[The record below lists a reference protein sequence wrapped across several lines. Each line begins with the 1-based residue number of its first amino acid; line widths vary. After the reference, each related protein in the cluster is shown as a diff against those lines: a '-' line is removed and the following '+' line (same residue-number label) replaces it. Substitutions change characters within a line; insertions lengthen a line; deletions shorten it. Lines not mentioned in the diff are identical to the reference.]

1 MFKPYYDIRGKIG
14 AKDLLPL
21 TSASTLANKVLD
33 MGLIDMMMFS
43 INPMYDY
50 GQGDFSIGSNAER
63 YELYSRCEKKR
74 RWNLRHEAIQ
84 CRTAFP
90 PYDHQ
95 EPFQSCLRRPCLRLE
110 KRDNTNFIVTSV
122 ISDWAIKFKTGCK
135 SEYSLVDIQG
145 K

>member
-33 MGLIDMMMFS
+33 MGLIDMMMFF

-63 YELYSRCEKKR
+63 YELYSSCEKKGVGISVMKPFNAGQLFPLMTIKNHS
-74 RWNLRHEAIQ
+74 NLASDDRVYGLRSVTTPISSS
-84 CRTAFP
+84 P
-90 PYDHQ
+90 P
-95 EPFQSCLRRPCLRLE
+95 
-110 KRDNTNFIVTSV
+110 
-122 ISDWAIKFKTGCK
+122 
-135 SEYSLVDIQG
+135 
-145 K
+145 

>member
-63 YELYSRCEKKR
+63 YELYSRCEKKGVGISVMKPFNAGQLKQ
-74 RWNLRHEAIQ
+74 NLSFLDATEEEKDYSIIGSFTPDETKGKCVYCNSRS
-84 CRTAFP
+84 
-90 PYDHQ
+90 
-95 EPFQSCLRRPCLRLE
+95 PFSVDQM
-110 KRDNTNFIVTSV
+110 KRMREIE
-122 ISDWAIKFKTGCK
+122 
-135 SEYSLVDIQG
+135 EYFR
-145 K
+145 

>member
-84 CRTAFP
+84 CRTAEA
-90 PYDHQ
+90 
-95 EPFQSCLRRPCLRLE
+95 EP
-110 KRDNTNFIVTSV
+110 V
-122 ISDWAIKFKTGCK
+122 IP
-135 SEYSLVDIQG
+135 
-145 K
+145 

>member
-50 GQGDFSIGSNAER
+50 GQGNFSIGSNAER
-63 YELYSRCEKKR
+63 YELYSRCEKKGVGISVMKPF
-74 RWNLRHEAIQ
+74 NAGQL
-84 CRTAFP
+84 FP